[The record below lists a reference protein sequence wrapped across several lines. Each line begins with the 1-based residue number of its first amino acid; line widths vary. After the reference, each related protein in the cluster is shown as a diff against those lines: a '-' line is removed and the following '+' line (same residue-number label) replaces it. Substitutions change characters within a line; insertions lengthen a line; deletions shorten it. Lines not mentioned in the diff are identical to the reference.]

1 MVSVEDHRVHLDTE
15 GGDVLLLKLTGKVAL
30 DEGGLTD
37 TTVTDE
43 NKLVL
48 SNNLS
53 LSVHYFL

>member
-1 MVSVEDHRVHLDTE
+1 VEDHRVHLDTE